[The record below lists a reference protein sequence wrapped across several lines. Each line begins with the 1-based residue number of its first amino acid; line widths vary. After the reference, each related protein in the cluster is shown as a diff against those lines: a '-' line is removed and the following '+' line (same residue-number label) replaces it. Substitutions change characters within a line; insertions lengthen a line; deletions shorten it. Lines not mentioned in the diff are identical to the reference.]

1 MMEEIISF
9 YNSYADQLV
18 FQRAINH
25 ARYQFVDNVAR
36 SMIKTHHAVLDL
48 GCGIGTTSVIMSAY
62 CKEVVAV
69 DFAPRPLAMAERMD
83 NIRYHCCD
91 IADIRFDRT
100 FDVIC
105 LFDVL
110 EHIPTIRVPHV
121 FSAITRHMADD
132 TKLLI
137 IVPYWKYLE
146 HKKRYRP
153 ETIQIIDNPIR
164 LGDLALWAEQHCLEI
179 RHYEVLSLFH
189 VCDYTYIR
197 MKRDL
202 KYDCL
207 SILEEVNHEPLQEP
221 TMHSPALGPGANPR
235 SARAVEPAPGKAAW
249 GGAH

>member
-9 YNSYADQLV
+9 YDSYADQLV

-36 SMIKTHHAVLDL
+36 TMIKTHHAVLDL

-69 DFAPRPLAMAERMD
+69 DFAPRLLAMAERRD

-110 EHIPTIRVPHV
+110 EHIPAIRVPYV
-121 FSAITRHMADD
+121 FRAITKHMADD
-132 TKLLI
+132 TNLLI
-137 IVPYWKYLE
+137 IIPYWKYLE
-146 HKKRYRP
+146 HKRHYSP
-153 ETIQIIDNPIR
+153 ETIQIVDKPIS
-164 LGDLALWAEQHCLEI
+164 LGNLAQSAQQHRLEI

-189 VCDYTYIR
+189 ACDYTYIR

-202 KYDCL
+202 GYDRL
-207 SILEEVNHEPLQEP
+207 SILEEVSHEPW
-221 TMHSPALGPGANPR
+221 
-235 SARAVEPAPGKAAW
+235 AVSGC
-249 GGAH
+249 

>member
-1 MMEEIISF
+1 MTEEIINF
-9 YNSYADQLV
+9 YNSYADQLI
-18 FQRAINH
+18 FQRAIHH
-25 ARYQFVDNVAR
+25 ARYQFVDKVAR
-36 SMIKTHHAVLDL
+36 SVIKPHHAVLDL

-69 DFAPRPLAMAERMD
+69 DFAPRLLAMAERRD

-91 IADIRFDRT
+91 IADIGFDRT

-132 TKLLI
+132 TNLLI
-137 IVPYWKYLE
+137 IIPYRKYLE
-146 HKKRYRP
+146 HKRRHSP
-153 ETIQIIDNPIR
+153 ETIQIIDNPICM
-164 LGDLALWAEQHCLEI
+164 GDLALWAEQHCLEI

-189 VCDYTYIR
+189 ACDYTYIR

-202 KYDCL
+202 RYDRL

-221 TMHSPALGPGANPR
+221 AMRNLALGPGANVG
-235 SARAVEPAPGKAAW
+235 SVRADVVRA
-249 GGAH
+249 

>member
-1 MMEEIISF
+1 MTEEIIDF
-9 YNSYADQLV
+9 YNSYADQLI
-18 FQRAINH
+18 FQRAIHH
-25 ARYQFVDNVAR
+25 ARYQFVDKVAR
-36 SMIKTHHAVLDL
+36 NVIKPHHVVLDL

-69 DFAPRPLAMAERMD
+69 DFAPRPVAMAERRD

-110 EHIPTIRVPHV
+110 EHIPTSRVPHV

-132 TKLLI
+132 TNLLI
-137 IVPYWKYLE
+137 IIPYWKYLG
-146 HKKRYRP
+146 HKKRHSP
-153 ETIQIIDNPIR
+153 ETIQIIDHSLC
-164 LGDLALWAEQHCLEI
+164 LGDLARWAEQHCLEI

-202 KYDCL
+202 QYDRL

-221 TMHSPALGPGANPR
+221 AMRNLALGPGANAG
-235 SARAVEPAPGKAAW
+235 SARAVEPAPGETAW
-249 GGAH
+249 GGAR